1 MKNIARI
8 IQGGFR
14 FLTAKFVLRKC
25 QTGRI
30 VTVRGLPRIDANG
43 VIKIGDKVK
52 IWSHIHTTQLSTGN
66 NGLLEIGDGTFIN
79 VGSVISARKHI
90 QIGKNCQ
97 IANQVI
103 LMDDDFHGLT
113 DRNKNPEPE
122 PIIIEDDVWLATRST
137 ILKGVRIGKGAVVAA
152 GAVVT
157 HDVAPY
163 TLVGGVPARF
173 IKSLK

>member
-1 MKNIARI
+1 MKNLTRLF
-8 IQGGFR
+8 QGGIR
-14 FLTAKFVLRKC
+14 YLTARFVLRKC
-25 QTGRI
+25 RIGRI

-43 VIKIGDKVK
+43 TISIGDKVS
-52 IWSHIHTTQLSTGN
+52 IWSHIHTTQLSAGN
-66 NGLLEIGDGTFIN
+66 NALLEIGGGTFIN
-79 VGSVISARKHI
+79 TGSVISARKHVK
-90 QIGKNCQ
+90 IGRNCQ

-113 DRNKNPEPE
+113 DRDKAPTPE
-122 PIIIEDDVWLATRST
+122 PIIIEDDVWLATRCT
-137 ILKGVRIGKGAVVAA
+137 VLKGVRIGKGAVVAA

-163 TLVGGVPARF
+163 TLVGGVPAKF